1 MAESEKPRNP
11 RSSLRKEFR
20 EFSFP
25 NESPAPQTPAEL
37 KPEDLKFEPYTGARR
52 IPVQG
57 GDDEPTEIPVNG
69 KPEWSLEYEEEQRR
83 IQEAAYQFL
92 PRSAEVQNAIGLSDG
107 LDLVGVIA
115 GGVLEE
121 HYRGVLEDEEVD
133 SYIAA
138 ALLLDAQN
146 FDQISRN
153 FDFTTVGIV
162 DEIRMAEDEKI
173 FEDMLE
179 NVTSLEPESKRVYL
193 ALQIAQLEAVQQE
206 LRAGGEPPDVEY
218 HDDIAEMIAAAV
230 SQGDVDGGL
239 VRRAVNLYNEVGV
252 ASNYLTTLRM
262 NPDNTV
268 EVLESPGLVAE
279 KPKKPQ
285 PPKKSPGGAKPR

>member
-1 MAESEKPRNP
+1 MAKDEKPRNP
-11 RSSLRKEFR
+11 RSSLRKEFQ

-25 NESPAPQTPAEL
+25 DESPAPQTPAEL
-37 KPEDLKFEPYTGARR
+37 KPEDTDFEPYTGARR

-57 GDDEPTEIPVNG
+57 GDEGPAEIPVNRD
-69 KPEWSLEYEEEQRR
+69 PEWSLEYEEEQRR

-92 PRSAEVQNAIGLSDG
+92 PRSPEVQNAITNSDG
-107 LDLVGVIA
+107 LDLIGVIA

-121 HYRGVLEDEEVD
+121 HYRDRFEDEEVD

-138 ALLLDAQN
+138 ALLLDANN
-146 FDQISRN
+146 FDQIADI
-153 FDFTTVGIV
+153 FDPLTVAIV

-173 FEDMLE
+173 FEDMLA
-179 NVTSLEPESKRVYL
+179 NVTSMEPEAKRVYI

-206 LRAGGEPPDVEY
+206 LRAGAEPPDVEY

-268 EVLESPGLVAE
+268 EVLDSPGLVAE

-285 PPKKSPGGAKPR
+285 PPKKNPGGPSR

>member
-1 MAESEKPRNP
+1 MAEGEKPRNP

-25 NESPAPQTPAEL
+25 DESPAPQTPAEL
-37 KPEDLKFEPYTGARR
+37 KPEDLKFEPYR
-52 IPVQG
+52 
-57 GDDEPTEIPVNG
+57 GDKASPPAQNG
-69 KPEWSLEYEEEQRR
+69 NTDPRWSLEYEEEQRR

-92 PRSAEVQNAIGLSDG
+92 PRSPEVQNAITNSDS
-107 LDLVGVIA
+107 LDLIGVIA

-121 HYRGVLEDEEVD
+121 HYRGRLDDDEVD

-146 FDQISRN
+146 YDQISPV
-153 FDFTTVGIV
+153 FDALTTSIV
-162 DEIRMAEDEKI
+162 DEIRMAEDEKV
-173 FEDMLE
+173 FEDMLD
-179 NVTSLEPESKRVYL
+179 NVTSMEPEAKRVYI

-206 LRAGGEPPDVEY
+206 LREGNDPPEVEY

-230 SQGDVDGGL
+230 SQGDVDSGL

-268 EVLESPGLVAE
+268 EVLDSPGLVAE
-279 KPKKPQ
+279 KPEKPK
-285 PPKKSPGGAKPR
+285 PPKKKPGGAKPH